1 MLLAIPVLAAGIVA
15 AALLRG
21 EGSAP
26 AAAPPTAEEPA
37 PALPSGPA
45 EDPGGATRDPAI
57 ASPDPAAPPPVVP
70 EPPDEE
76 APPAR
81 TEPLLVGFM
90 DDASFRWHP
99 ARARMLDRARAT
111 GARVIRALVQ
121 WHLVAPKRP
130 APGAAP
136 FVKPRLYELDE
147 LVASADARGMEVM
160 LTIWGTPA
168 WAGGKLGPNRAPTD
182 LDALR
187 DFAHGLASRYPS
199 VRRFSVWNEPNTQLF
214 LAPQFDA
221 AGHSVAPR
229 AYADL
234 YRAAYEGIKEANSDA
249 LVAIGETGSHGRDA
263 PSPGDAQDRHSPARF
278 AQLLSLESPRLEFD
292 AWAHHPYPVHAGVA
306 PDAPSNWPVVTLSSL
321 DRFARALDHWFE
333 RDDTRLWIT
342 EVGYEAAPAEPAG
355 LPENVHAEY
364 AARAIALAAAVPQ
377 VTLFVWFTFADHEGN
392 RWESGLVDAAGSRR
406 PAYASFTAAVRASA
420 RAPS

>member
-1 MLLAIPVLAAGIVA
+1 MLLAIPVLAAGIGA
-15 AALLRG
+15 AVLLRG
-21 EGSAP
+21 GDDAP
-26 AAAPPTAEEPA
+26 STAQPTAEEPA
-37 PALPSGPA
+37 PALPSDTA
-45 EDPGGATRDPAI
+45 ETPGAPTRDPAI
-57 ASPDPAAPPPVVP
+57 VTPAPMTPPVVS
-70 EPPDEE
+70 EPPDEA
-76 APPAR
+76 APPVER

-136 FVKPRLYELDE
+136 FVKARLFELDE
-147 LVASADARGMEVM
+147 LVASAEARGMEVM

-168 WAGGKLGPNRAPTD
+168 WAGGKAGPNRAPTD

-187 DFAHGLASRYPS
+187 DFAEGLASRYPS

-229 AYADL
+229 AYAAIF
-234 YRAAYEGIKEANSDA
+234 RAAHEGIKVATPDA

-263 PSPGDAQDRHSPARF
+263 PSKGDAQDRHSPARF
-278 AQLLSLESPRLEFD
+278 AQLLSMESPDLEFD

-306 PDAPSNWPVVTLSSL
+306 PEAPSNWPVVTLSSL
-321 DRFARALDHWFE
+321 DRFARALDHWFD
-333 RDDTRLWIT
+333 RDDTQLWIT
-342 EVGYEAAPAEPAG
+342 EVGYEAAPAEPTG
-355 LPENVHAEY
+355 LPENVQAEY

-392 RWESGLVDAAGSRR
+392 RWQSGLVDAAGKRR
-406 PAYASFTAAVRASA
+406 PVFASFTAAVRASA